1 MILYIYK
8 RYGGI
13 FIVGT
18 GGKITI
24 NNTLEERLKI
34 IEQDCLPVVRGSMF
48 GENPNRKFYD

>member
-1 MILYIYK
+1 VYSH
-8 RYGGI
+8 GGI

-24 NNTLEERLKI
+24 NNTLEERLKL
-34 IEQDCLPVVRGSMF
+34 IEQDCLPTVRGSVF